1 MSGRTRPGIDFA
13 RARDEK
19 MSMPVEFSTG
29 SAAAGVGDATPT
41 TPAGVRTPGA
51 RIATDS
57 TGRASALRQWLEAH
71 ALFVVGVCALV
82 SLTLLGIPYHFS
94 QDGWLA
100 LIAGRV
106 IAEHG
111 VPHHDYFTNMAYGV
125 RWVDQQWLAQLLM
138 YELVRVGG
146 MQLLTVLYVLLTS
159 AAFAGAIAAA
169 RSLGAEDL
177 HVLATLPACAFFYLM
192 TAVTIR
198 TQGFA
203 YPLFVATMWLLAS
216 EARSPVRR
224 TRAYWIFPML
234 VLWGNLHGSVTL
246 GIGLSVLYGLTL
258 LFSGLR
264 TRGIRGLADG
274 RGLAFVVLSPLT
286 LLATPYGTEIIHYY
300 RVTLT
305 NPEFSRLVTEWK
317 PATSIPFLAAL
328 LFILIAVTALALVRV
343 AMKARIGQARATPL
357 FDVLALLVLAIG
369 AVTAVRNI
377 TWFGMGVMILL
388 PASWTQMR
396 GGKAAPLRRARLNSI
411 FAIAMIA
418 ITAVTVVIVLDR
430 PSTWFTSTY
439 PAKAI
444 PVLQRLIKRDPKVKI
459 FADVRYADWLVWE
472 DPQLFSGR
480 VAYDTSLELLTR
492 SQLAAISAPAVIPK
506 HGASAL
512 KPYGIWMLYPINH
525 STNRSL
531 LKRPGVRAIVRNKKV
546 IIATQPVRGRS

>member
-1 MSGRTRPGIDFA
+1 MPIALFTR
-13 RARDEK
+13 
-19 MSMPVEFSTG
+19 STTA
-29 SAAAGVGDATPT
+29 SAADATS
-41 TPAGVRTPGA
+41 AGA
-51 RIATDS
+51 RTVGARTSTQS
-57 TGRASALRQWLEAH
+57 TGRLSALGLWLEAH

-82 SLTLLGIPYHFS
+82 SLSLLGIPYHFS

-100 LIAGRV
+100 LVAGRV
-106 IAEHG
+106 IAAHG
-111 VPHHDYFTNMAYGV
+111 IPHHDYFTTMAHGV

-138 YELVRVGG
+138 YELVRIGG

-169 RSLGAEDL
+169 RNLGAEYL

-203 YPLFVATMWLLAS
+203 YPLFVATVWLLAS
-216 EARSPVRR
+216 EARSQTRR
-224 TRAYWIFPML
+224 ARVYWVFPML
-234 VLWGNLHGSVTL
+234 IVWANLHGSVTL
-246 GIGLSVLYGLTL
+246 GVGLAVLYGLTV
-258 LFSGLR
+258 LFSGVR
-264 TRGIRGLADG
+264 ADGIRGLADG
-274 RGLAFVVLSPLT
+274 RGLAFVALPALT

-328 LFILIAVTALALVRV
+328 LFLLIAVTALVLIRV
-343 AMKARIGQARATPL
+343 ALKARAGHARATPL
-357 FDVLALLVLAIG
+357 FDLLALLVLAIG
-369 AVTAVRNI
+369 AITAVRNI

-396 GGKAAPLRRARLNSI
+396 AGKAAPLRRARLNTG

-418 ITAVTVVIVLDR
+418 ITVVTVVIVLER
-430 PSTWFTSTY
+430 PSIWFTSTY

-444 PVLQRLIKRDPKVKI
+444 PTLKRLIKSDPDVKI
-459 FADVRYADWLVWE
+459 FADVRYADWLVWQ
-472 DPQLFSGR
+472 DPRLFSGR

-492 SQLAAISAPAVIPK
+492 SQLAAISAPAAKPK

-512 KPYGIWMLYPINH
+512 EPYGIWMLYPINH

-531 LKRPGVRAIVRNKKV
+531 LERPGVRTIVRDKKV
-546 IIATQPVRGRS
+546 IITTHPVRDQS